1 MTIFSV
7 IDIGSSKTTVLVAQ
21 SYEDGRYDIIG
32 VGVAES
38 KGVKRGVIVDVNS
51 ATNSIQEAVTKAERT
66 AGVEIVSAFVNL
78 SGKHADSLN
87 NSGVVGIND
96 NRAIDEEDIDRAL
109 DSARAISVAYD
120 REVVHIIP
128 RGFTVDG
135 QDGVKSPLNMHGFRL
150 EVEAHIITAS
160 TAAMQNVAQCVN
172 EANIDIV
179 GTILSPLAS
188 AQSVLTETEREMG
201 IMVCDIGEGTTDIA
215 VYIEGS
221 IWHSRV
227 LDIGGERITGDI
239 MMGLQVDQVSAE
251 QLKKQYGHAVRNEV
265 SPSEKFI
272 ASPLGSDRMQ
282 EYSRARLAEIVEA
295 RTEEIFVMVQREIK
309 RAGYDNLLSAGIV
322 LTGGTAQLSGVSSVA
337 KRVLNLPARVAEPQ
351 KMTGL
356 VERIQGPAF
365 ATSSGMVDWVATYY
379 GGETTKTRRRKSAPV
394 SKRSEQGS
402 TINKWLERFL
412 P

>member
-1 MTIFSV
+1 MTIFAV
-7 IDIGSSKTTVLVAQ
+7 IDIGSSKVTALVAQ
-21 SYEDGRYDIIG
+21 AYEGSRYDIIG
-32 VGVAES
+32 VGVAEA
-38 KGVKRGVIVDVNS
+38 KGVKRGVIVDVND
-51 ATNSIQEAVTKAERT
+51 ATLAIQDALTKAERT
-66 AGVEIVSAFVNL
+66 SGYEITSAFVNL

-87 NSGVVGIND
+87 NGGVVGIND
-96 NRAIDEEDIDRAL
+96 NRAIDEEDVDRAL
-109 DSARAISVAYD
+109 DSARAVSVAYD

-135 QDGVKSPLNMHGFRL
+135 QDGIKSPVNMHGFRL

-160 TAAMQNVAQCVN
+160 TAAMQNVEQCVN
-172 EANIDIV
+172 AANVDV
-179 GTILSPLAS
+179 AGTILSPLAS
-188 AQSVLTETEREMG
+188 AQSVLTDTEREMG
-201 IMVCDIGEGTTDIA
+201 VMVVDIGEGTVDLA

-239 MMGLQVDQVSAE
+239 MMGLQVDQLSAE
-251 QLKKQYGHAVRNEV
+251 QLKKQYGHAVCNEV
-265 SPSEKFI
+265 SPAETFI

-295 RTEEIFVMVQREIK
+295 RTEEIFVMIQREIK
-309 RAGYDNLLSAGIV
+309 RAGYDNLLSAGVV
-322 LTGGTAQLSGVSSVA
+322 LTGGTAQLSGIRSVA
-337 KRVLNLPARVAEPQ
+337 QRVLNLPARIAEPN
-351 KMTGL
+351 KLTGL

-379 GGETTKTRRRKSAPV
+379 GGETTKTRRRKSI
-394 SKRSEQGS
+394 SSSRKSDQGS